1 MPQLRSIERKEFL
14 SDLLIQACHHNGYGF
29 PEVEWATEFDYMQ
42 DFSTPFRAD
51 ITDRY
56 EEDSPE
62 IDDAHA
68 NTFQVSI
75 DTMAR
80 GINLIIKRLDLVSPE
95 NRKRI
100 MVASK
105 ANDASDMDVVDCL
118 AILEIALFGKVVY
131 C

>member
-1 MPQLRSIERKEFL
+1 MPQHRSIERKEFL
-14 SDLLIQACHHNGYGF
+14 SDLLIQACYHSGYGF
-29 PEVEWATEFDYMQ
+29 AEVEWATKIDYTQ
-42 DFSTPFRAD
+42 DFADPFRAD

-56 EEDSPE
+56 EEESAE

-68 NTFQVSI
+68 GVHQVTI

-80 GINLIIKRLDLVSPE
+80 GINLIVKRLDLVSAE
-95 NRKRI
+95 HRKRI

-105 ANDASDMDVVDCL
+105 ANDASDLDVVDAL
-118 AILEIALFGKVVY
+118 AILEIAIYGKVVY